1 MQQDNAAEKDPWANM
16 GNTIGNKT
24 GEITQE
30 GLAREASWSAAM
42 TDAPKFAGDQLNETG
57 IPNLPNS
64 YETTITEPTDT
75 AAEETPKRDESIAD
89 ASAIIN
95 YGLNAASREKGVE
108 SVIQTINNFVPKGD
122 EDPIRHLFNELSIDT
137 NTELKDTA
145 EEARA
150 TKPEE
155 NAFRSEDINAPTTAN
170 KSHES
175 ALAAIQN
182 VKDLVTEVQ
191 TSPAYADLRA
201 EALSSGLGVFEY
213 AVKKYA
219 VRDLTVLFR
228 AISEQKQEYEQANK
242 KSAQT
247 AEEPTEKPAEQPE
260 ETPEKTPQEA
270 QTENQFST
278 TNSSPETDAT
288 ASNGFKSV
296 NLL

>member
-1 MQQDNAAEKDPWANM
+1 MQDNTAEKDPWAKL

-24 GEITQE
+24 SEVTPE
-30 GLAREASWSAAM
+30 GLAREASWNAAM
-42 TDAPKFAGDQLNETG
+42 ADAPEFTGDQLNEAG
-57 IPNLPNS
+57 IPNLPDS
-64 YETTITEPTDT
+64 YETTVTEPTDVT
-75 AAEETPKRDESIAD
+75 AEEAPKRDENIAD

-95 YGLNAASREKGVE
+95 YGLNAASHEKGVE
-108 SVIQTINNFVPKGD
+108 QVIQTINNFVSKGD
-122 EDPIRHLFNELSIDT
+122 EDPIEQLFNDLDIDT
-137 NTELKDTA
+137 KTELKDTA

-150 TKPEE
+150 AKPEE
-155 NAFRSEDINAPTTAN
+155 NAFRSEDINAPATIN
-170 KSHES
+170 KSHEG

-228 AISEQKQEYEQANK
+228 ALSEQKQEYEQANK

-260 ETPEKTPQEA
+260 EAPEKTPQEA